1 MTLERGALLYG
12 RYLILEILGQ
22 GGMGAIYRA
31 KDENLGLEVAVK
43 ENLFTTEEYA
53 RQFRLEA
60 TILASLRQ
68 ANLPRV
74 TNHFVI
80 DDQGQYL
87 VMDYIEGEDLR
98 ERMDQIFVI
107 PEDEV
112 LRIGGEI
119 CDALTYMHSQSPPV
133 LHRDIKPGNVK
144 ITSSGQVYLV
154 DFGLAKFAYSGQR
167 TTTGARAMTPGYSPP
182 EQYGGARTD
191 NRSDIYSLGA
201 TLYAALTGTVPEDSL
216 ARTMQQI
223 ELTPLR
229 KLNAQVSRKTAEA
242 IEKALEAYPKD
253 RYQNAEAFKQ
263 AMLNDSDSVNHKD
276 VAQPGSMM
284 ERGSK
289 PSNSN
294 VDRDAREIHREG
306 AFSISTQLAENDF
319 TLTAKPRPTKKRGCL
334 PFLIVLLMIIL
345 VGGGI
350 LYIARPAL
358 FQQLSDS
365 ASSFVTEILSGGKEN
380 SQNTAITTLKVVPA
394 DNAVLLI
401 TETFLASNY
410 TPIPTFTATA
420 SETPTA
426 TVTEKATITP
436 TPLATA
442 FGGGQ
447 GQIAFASDR
456 TGLSQI
462 WLVNVDG
469 SELQQLTHA
478 HRGACQPS
486 WSPDGARLVYISPC
500 KGNQEIYTNTNL
512 FIIDVD
518 GSEPIE
524 LPTISSGDFDP
535 AWSPDGRYIAFTSIQ
550 TNGRA
555 QIYLMELATQKV
567 QRLSEKYFVD
577 INPSWSSD
585 STRLVFISSRNG
597 PHQIWTMDIDGSNQ
611 LRFSTS
617 GDKKNTHP
625 VWAYDGKEV
634 LFTQSIV
641 GGVPQLMAA
650 YFPTGA
656 MQEYRV
662 YSQAGVTP
670 MREASYSPDATW
682 MAFESWPD
690 GTQHDIY
697 TMRANGD
704 ELKQL
709 TFDAGKD
716 FDAVWRPIA
725 P

>member
-1 MTLERGALLYG
+1 
-12 RYLILEILGQ
+12 
-22 GGMGAIYRA
+22 
-31 KDENLGLEVAVK
+31 
-43 ENLFTTEEYA
+43 
-53 RQFRLEA
+53 
-60 TILASLRQ
+60 
-68 ANLPRV
+68 
-74 TNHFVI
+74 
-80 DDQGQYL
+80 
-87 VMDYIEGEDLR
+87 
-98 ERMDQIFVI
+98 
-107 PEDEV
+107 
-112 LRIGGEI
+112 
-119 CDALTYMHSQSPPV
+119 

-154 DFGLAKFAYSGQR
+154 DFGLAKVAYTGQR

-201 TLYAALTGTVPEDSL
+201 TLYAALTGSVPEDSL
-216 ARTMQQI
+216 ARTMQQV
-223 ELTPLR
+223 ELTQLR
-229 KLNAQVSRKTAEA
+229 KLNAQISRKTAEA

-253 RYQNAEAFKQ
+253 RFQNAEAFKQ
-263 AMLNDSDSVNHKD
+263 AMLNDSDSANHKD
-276 VAQPGSMM
+276 AAQPVSMID
-284 ERGSK
+284 RGSI
-289 PSNSN
+289 PSISKM
-294 VDRDAREIHREG
+294 DGDLRESHRAG
-306 AFSISTQLAENDF
+306 AFSISTQLAEDDF
-319 TLTAKPRPTKKRGCL
+319 LLTAKPRPTKKRGCF
-334 PFLIVLLMIIL
+334 PFLIVFLMILI
-345 VGGGI
+345 VGGGV
-350 LYIARPAL
+350 LSFASPAL
-358 FQQLSDS
+358 FQQLSDY
-365 ASSFVTEILSGGKEN
+365 ASSFVTERLSGEQEN
-380 SQNTAITTLKVVPA
+380 SQNTATATLKVVPA
-394 DNAVLLI
+394 ENAVMLI
-401 TETFLASNY
+401 TETPLAASN
-410 TPIPTFTATA
+410 TPLPTFTSTA
-420 SETPTA
+420 AETPTVTA
-426 TVTEKATITP
+426 TAKATIAP

-456 TGLSQI
+456 TGLAQI
-462 WLVNVDG
+462 WLVNIDG
-469 SELQQLTHA
+469 SELRQLTHA
-478 HRGACQPS
+478 QRGACQPS

-500 KGNQEIYTNTNL
+500 KENQEIYTNTNL
-512 FIIDVD
+512 FIVDVD
-518 GSEPIE
+518 GSNTIE
-524 LPTISSGDFDP
+524 LPTSSSGDFDP
-535 AWSPDGRYIAFTSIQ
+535 AWSPDGRFIAFTSIL

-555 QIYLMELATQKV
+555 QIYLMELITQKV
-567 QRLSEKYFVD
+567 QRLSEKYFMD
-577 INPSWSSD
+577 INPSWSAD
-585 STRLVFISSRNG
+585 SKQLVFISSRNG
-597 PHQIWTMDIDGSNQ
+597 PHQIWTMNIDGSNQ